1 MKFYCCKKRKKGG
14 ISMKTNRIIFG
25 ILLIAFGVLLFISSY
40 LNLFTITWRNA
51 WPFSVILV
59 GLAFEF
65 SFFFSPSPEKAGL
78 LVPGGILTVI
88 GALFFFETYTSWLY
102 AKNTWPVYLLAV
114 AFGLFQLYL
123 FSGRPPGLL
132 MPVSILTALGCG
144 ALLLLIWQ
152 LKFSTILAIGLILAG
167 VLIIFCHRKRD

>member
-1 MKFYCCKKRKKGG
+1 
-14 ISMKTNRIIFG
+14 MKTNRIIFG
-25 ILLIAFGVLLFISSY
+25 VLLIAVGVLLFISSY

-51 WPFSVILV
+51 WPFFILLV

-65 SFFFSPSPEKAGL
+65 SFFLSPSRDKAGL

-88 GALFFFETYTSWLY
+88 GALFFFETYTSWFY
-102 AKNTWPVYLLAV
+102 AKNTWPIYLLAV

-132 MPVSILTALGCG
+132 IPVSILTTIGCG
-144 ALLLLIWQ
+144 ALLLLLWQ
-152 LKFSTILAIGLILAG
+152 LKFSTILAFVLILAG
-167 VLIIFCHRKRD
+167 VLLVFCHRKRD